1 MGNRRNGYGKRR
13 LELAVL
19 LLSVLIGAWG
29 TAAYGAKAGYGVK
42 AGYGGQELSF
52 RHTEQAAWWGG
63 LYPEYCLPPALEQR
77 DGKAVSRSEAG
88 FGEKSAGGEEQVS
101 VQIQFKY
108 LKFLN
113 ELGGTDE

>member
-1 MGNRRNGYGKRR
+1 MGNQRNGYGKRR
-13 LELAVL
+13 LELIVL

-29 TAAYGAKAGYGVK
+29 TAAYGARAGC
-42 AGYGGQELSF
+42 GGQELSF

-88 FGEKSAGGEEQVS
+88 FGEKSTGGEEQVS